1 MKRTEEAVVSIGK
14 SRPSKVS
21 GCTFHG
27 VVSVSGKVVNIVVPF
42 PKFLTS
48 VPGLVSLWS
57 AAREGSLGA
66 VLRRSC
72 TLGIVSAVMTMS
84 TSPANS
90 VVKNVTGD
98 F

>member
-1 MKRTEEAVVSIGK
+1 MNT
-14 SRPSKVS
+14 
-21 GCTFHG
+21 
-27 VVSVSGKVVNIVVPF
+27 VVPF

-57 AAREGSLGA
+57 VAMEGSLGA

-72 TLGIVSAVMTMS
+72 TLGIVSAVMTVS
-84 TSPANS
+84 TSSPANS
-90 VVKNVTGD
+90 IVKNVTGD